1 METISIILGLIVG
14 TGVFF
19 LLNQLIDIT
28 YFGCGAI
35 FSFWLGCVVFTAL
48 FFVSIGGFA
57 LGLLKWILIGAVILG
72 VIGFV
77 GSKTNGNE

>member
-1 METISIILGLIVG
+1 METIAIILGLIVG

-19 LLNQLIDIT
+19 LLNQLMDIT

-48 FFVSIGGFA
+48 FFV
-57 LGLLKWILIGAVILG
+57 LIGAVILG
-72 VIGFV
+72 VIDFV
-77 GSKTNGNE
+77 GSKMNGSEE